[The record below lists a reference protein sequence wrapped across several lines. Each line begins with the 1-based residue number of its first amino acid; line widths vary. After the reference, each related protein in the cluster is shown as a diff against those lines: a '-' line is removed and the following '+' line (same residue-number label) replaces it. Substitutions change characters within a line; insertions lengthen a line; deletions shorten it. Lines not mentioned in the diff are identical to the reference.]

1 MADKRYYI
9 RVPEA
14 RVEVSE
20 EVYKAFWSM
29 ERHSRTLKEKDV
41 RNHVFSYDA
50 FDTDD
55 MLGAELFPDKTTS
68 NFEDQIIA

>member
-1 MADKRYYI
+1 MADKKYYI

-29 ERHSRTLKEKDV
+29 ERHSRTLQGH
-41 RNHVFSYDA
+41 RRYA
-50 FDTDD
+50 G
-55 MLGAELFPDKTTS
+55 LGAVPG
-68 NFEDQIIA
+68 